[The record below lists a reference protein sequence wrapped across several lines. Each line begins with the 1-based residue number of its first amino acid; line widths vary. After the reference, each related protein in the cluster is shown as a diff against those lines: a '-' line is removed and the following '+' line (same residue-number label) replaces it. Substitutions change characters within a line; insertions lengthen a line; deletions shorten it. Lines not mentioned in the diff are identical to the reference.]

1 MTAVGI
7 DLGARPD
14 PRISA
19 VDRCSTIRHLEQRD
33 VPLLGPREAEGR
45 RIVVPEMEATPR
57 SRLEESQVSLEAV
70 FQFDANSVGISIDVA
85 DAP

>member
-1 MTAVGI
+1 
-7 DLGARPD
+7 
-14 PRISA
+14 
-19 VDRCSTIRHLEQRD
+19 
-33 VPLLGPREAEGR
+33 
-45 RIVVPEMEATPR
+45 MEATPR